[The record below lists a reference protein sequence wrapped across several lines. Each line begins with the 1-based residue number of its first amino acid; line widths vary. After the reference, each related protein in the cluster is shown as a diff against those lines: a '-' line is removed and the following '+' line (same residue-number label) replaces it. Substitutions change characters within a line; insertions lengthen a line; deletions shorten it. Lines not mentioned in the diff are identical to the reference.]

1 MMRAHQIGGA
11 MSRLEAGDGSEV
23 ASLCLGEEAAAAPCE
38 LLAAAVVRLRLSG
51 MVVRGIIAGILHA
64 SRAAQGCGVDAH
76 GRVRARAMTK
86 LLPLGS
92 GPRGARRRE
101 RYSTGGTQQPHLSAP
116 KCT

>member
-1 MMRAHQIGGA
+1 

-76 GRVRARAMTK
+76 KPRSGKGHDKTIAPWFGAEGRPT
-86 LLPLGS
+86 
-92 GPRGARRRE
+92 
-101 RYSTGGTQQPHLSAP
+101 T
-116 KCT
+116 